1 MNQINE
7 NLSQFKENDYTV
19 KLLSSIYNIVPVDVN
34 FQFYHTFEDGL
45 KRIKPDISEQDI
57 EKAKAKLNDEKIQST
72 LKAFSYID
80 TSDKLIAGYAG
91 LKNILNLFSSGG
103 SKKRIFE
110 SDPQQALDA
119 GTKGLLI
126 LYAVN
131 QLYSGDFNSKINK
144 FKTTPAGIEILIYY
158 TLVEIAL
165 PFTDNLIEGS
175 VDVISKLFKNQGD
188 IQSKFQS
195 LGLGSSMLDMSNMN
209 SLKDS
214 LAIYL
219 DKVKSYVNPVAQK
232 IKEYLPTAMNIT
244 DSVTGAVATGA
255 DLLPVWTL
263 LGTRLVTESIAI
275 ELINS

>member
-1 MNQINE
+1 MSQINK
-7 NLSQFKENDYTV
+7 NLSQFNENDYTI
-19 KLLSSIYNIVPVDVN
+19 KLLTSIYDIVPVDVN
-34 FQFYHTFEDGL
+34 FKFYQTFEEGL
-45 KRIKPDISEQDI
+45 ERINSNLSEQDI
-57 EKAKAKLNDEKIQST
+57 EKAKDKLNDEKIQST
-72 LKAFSYID
+72 LNAFSYID

-91 LKNILNLFSSGG
+91 LKNILNLFSSSG

-119 GTKGLLI
+119 GIKGFLI
-126 LYAVN
+126 LYAIN
-131 QLYSGDFNSKINK
+131 HLYSGDFNSKINK

-175 VDVISKLFKNQGD
+175 VNVISKLFQNQGD

-195 LGLGSSMLDMSNMN
+195 LGIADNLLEISNMN

-219 DKVKSYVNPVAQK
+219 DKVKSYVNPVSQK
-232 IKEYLPTAMNIT
+232 IKEYLPSIMNIT
-244 DSVTGAVATGA
+244 DSFTGAIATGV

-263 LGTRLVTESIAI
+263 LGSRLVTESIAI
-275 ELINS
+275 ELFN